1 MPRAGARTCTVYRVS
16 VCACARVCVL
26 RRYSQQLCLLEHMQN
41 EITSLRGVSQLAQ
54 EKLFVLNREFASLRR
69 QHAVV
74 QQDFAA
80 YRTPPGRPLPPL
92 PPFTLAVVCCTR
104 GVHRE
109 YH

>member
-1 MPRAGARTCTVYRVS
+1 M
-16 VCACARVCVL
+16 CVL

-80 YRTPPGRPLPPL
+80 YRTPPGRPPPPL
-92 PPFTLAVVCCTR
+92 PPRSRRRARLLRWGGGR
-104 GVHRE
+104 GRGGSD
-109 YH
+109 